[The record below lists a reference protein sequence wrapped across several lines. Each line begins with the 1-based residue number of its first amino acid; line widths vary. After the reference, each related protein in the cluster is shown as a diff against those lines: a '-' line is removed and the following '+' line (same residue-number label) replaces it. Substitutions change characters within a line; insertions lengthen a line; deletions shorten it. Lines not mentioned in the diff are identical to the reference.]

1 MKAADIMTTKVL
13 TISNLAT
20 VAEAIAKM
28 QDHRVRSL
36 VVEPTDQDDA
46 YGIITETDIVYNII
60 ANQKD
65 PETILVYQIMSKPCI
80 TVRPNFTLH
89 QVARLFAETGIEKAP
104 VVEQELLGMISAT
117 DLIMKLKIEQL
128 PSKDLLSA
136 KVHEAILHNRVVSDP
151 QEQIDRECEIAW
163 DVVEKLQQE

>member
-13 TISNLAT
+13 TINNLAT

-28 QDHRVRSL
+28 QQHRVRSL
-36 VVEPTDQDDA
+36 VVEPTDKDDV

-60 ANQKD
+60 AKHKD

-80 TVRPNFTLH
+80 TVNPNLSLP
-89 QVARLFAETGIEKAP
+89 QVAHLFAETGIEKAP
-104 VVEQELLGMISAT
+104 VVEEELLGMISAT
-117 DLIMKLKIEQL
+117 DLIMKLKVGQL
-128 PSKDLLSA
+128 HSTDQISN
-136 KVHEAILHNRVVSDP
+136 KVYRAILHNRVVSDP

-163 DVVEKLQQE
+163 DVVEELQKE